1 MFSWLSR
8 FILKIWG
15 WKVTGRYPY
24 ELAKVVVAV
33 APHTSN
39 WDFPVGVL
47 VNSAYKCRANYVGKH
62 TIFRWPFG
70 YLFRWLGGIPVD
82 RSKRHNFVSATAE
95 AFQHEPRLHLVMA
108 PEGTRK
114 KVDRFKT
121 GFYHIARLAGVPI
134 CLCTFNWA
142 TKEVHFDPQLFHPTD
157 NEEAD
162 IAYIWDYFKGIPGA
176 NPEQG
181 VG

>member
-1 MFSWLSR
+1 MLSWLSKL
-8 FILKIWG
+8 ILNLWG
-15 WKVTGRYPY
+15 WKVTGHYPQ
-24 ELAKVVVAV
+24 ELAKVIIAV

-47 VNSAYKCRANYVGKH
+47 VNSAGKYRANYVGKH

-82 RSKRHNFVSATAE
+82 RSQRQNFVSATAE
-95 AFQHEPRLHLVMA
+95 AFQREPRLHLVLA

-114 KVDRFKT
+114 KVDKFRT
-121 GFYHIARLAGVPI
+121 GFYHIARQAGVPV

-142 TKEVHFDPQLFHPTD
+142 KKEVHFDPQLFYPTD

-162 IAYIWDYFKGIPGA
+162 IAYIWNYFKDIPGA

-181 VG
+181 IL

>member
-1 MFSWLSR
+1 MLSWLSKL
-8 FILKIWG
+8 ILQLWG
-15 WKVTGRYPY
+15 WKVTGHYPH
-24 ELAKVVVAV
+24 ELKKVVIAV

-47 VNSAYKCRANYVGKH
+47 VNSAYQCHANYVGKH

-70 YLFRWLGGIPVD
+70 IFFRWLGGIPVD
-82 RSKRHNFVSATAE
+82 RSKSHNFVSATAE
-95 AFQHEPRLHLVMA
+95 AFQREPRFHLVMA

-114 KVDRFKT
+114 KVDKFKT

-134 CLCTFNWA
+134 CLCIFNWT
-142 TKEVHFDPQLFHPTD
+142 TKEVHFDPRHFHPTD

-162 IAYIWDYFKGIPGA
+162 IAYIWNYFKGIPGA

-181 VG
+181 VL